1 MKTFFTTLLV
11 TFSVFFMHAQE
22 WQTSLVSAKEIA
34 AKENKKIILV
44 FQGSDWCAPC
54 IKLDRKIWQSSDF
67 KTYAKDHFVMLKA
80 DFPRRRKNKLPKE
93 QEQKNNAL
101 AAKYNPNGH
110 FPLVVVLNKK
120 GEVLGKIGYKNVK
133 PTAYI
138 KLLNAL

>member
-1 MKTFFTTLLV
+1 MKTFITTFLF

-34 AKENKKIILV
+34 SKEHKKIILV

-93 QEQKNNAL
+93 QEQKNKAL

-110 FPLVVVLNKK
+110 FPLVVVLNEK
-120 GEVLGKIGYKNVK
+120 GEVLGKMGYKNIK
-133 PTAYI
+133 PTAFI
-138 KLLNAL
+138 KLLNSL